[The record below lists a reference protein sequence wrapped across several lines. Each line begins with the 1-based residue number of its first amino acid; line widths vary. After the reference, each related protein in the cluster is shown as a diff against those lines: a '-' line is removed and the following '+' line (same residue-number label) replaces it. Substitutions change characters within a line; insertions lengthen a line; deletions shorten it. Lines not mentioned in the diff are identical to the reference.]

1 VTKVPGRRE
10 YVYRQR
16 LAERKEEAGLRQA
29 VRDLRTVAEQIAIL
43 MTRPGISL
51 KENARLNK

>member
-1 VTKVPGRRE
+1 MTKVPGRRSH
-10 YVYRQR
+10 VYRQR
-16 LAERKEEAGLRQA
+16 VAERKEEAVLRQA

-43 MTRPGISL
+43 MTRPGVSL